1 MKRRTPG
8 LAGRRKGLG
17 RRTAGVLVGLAL
29 ALVPVSGQ
37 NLSFS
42 LAQGQPPPADHG
54 LPSEDTAMAL
64 TVIGTVA
71 AVASFCTGNG
81 WVFMA
86 GLTFGP
92 SLGFFYGGC
101 WGRGLLS
108 SVLRL
113 GATIALF
120 AWAFNE
126 EASAAPGTL
135 WLAAMGTSV
144 IFDMLTV
151 KKAVRKRNASVMA
164 RRGVKVGVSPF
175 ALPRG
180 GGIQVQ
186 VSF

>member
-1 MKRRTPG
+1 MKSRASGR
-8 LAGRRKGLG
+8 AGRGKDLG
-17 RRTAGVLVGLAL
+17 RRTAGVLVGLML
-29 ALVPVSGQ
+29 ALVPVVGQ
-37 NLSFS
+37 DLSFS
-42 LAQGQPPPADHG
+42 LAQGRPAPADHG
-54 LPSEDTAMAL
+54 LPSEDAAMFL
-64 TVIGTVA
+64 TVIGTAA
-71 AVASFCTGNG
+71 AVASVFSENG

-120 AWAFNE
+120 AWAFE
-126 EASAAPGTL
+126 DEANGTPGTL
-135 WLAAMGTSV
+135 WLAAMGGTV
-144 IFDMLTV
+144 VLDILTV
-151 KKAVRKRNASVMA
+151 RKAVRKRNASIMA
-164 RRGVKVGVSPF
+164 RRGANVGVSPF
-175 ALPRG
+175 VLPKG